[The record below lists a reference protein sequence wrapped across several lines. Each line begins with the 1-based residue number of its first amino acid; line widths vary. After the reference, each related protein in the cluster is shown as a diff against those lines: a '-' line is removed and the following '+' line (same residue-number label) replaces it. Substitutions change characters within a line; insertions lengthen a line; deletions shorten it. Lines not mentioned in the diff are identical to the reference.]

1 MKHWKLYIVIV
12 MVGVISGGYI
22 ANGIQDIITQRD
34 KLLAENKQLTKE
46 NESYSKLLSD
56 QVFQFN
62 RFNQIATTAYR
73 HGIQTDAKSQ
83 EKIIEYRTILK
94 KDPNCD
100 SLVPQSIA
108 DSLYEYTNELRSS
121 AMYTNTSNIN

>member
-12 MVGVISGGYI
+12 MVGVITGGYI
-22 ANGIQDIITQRD
+22 VKGIQDIITQRD

-73 HGIQTDAKSQ
+73 HSIQADAKSQ

-121 AMYTNTSNIN
+121 AMYINTIDIN

>member
-1 MKHWKLYIVIV
+1 MKYWKFYIVVV
-12 MVGVISGGYI
+12 MVGIVAGGYI
-22 ANGIQDIITQRD
+22 VKGIQDTITQRD

-46 NESYSKLLSD
+46 NESYSKLLND
-56 QVFQFN
+56 QIFQFN

-73 HGIQTDAKSQ
+73 HGIQIDAKSQ

-94 KDPNCD
+94 KDSNCD

-121 AMYTNTSNIN
+121 AMYTNTIDIN